1 MSSVNKVFLMG
12 KIIAK
17 EAALELSDGSLKV
30 EAVLRSREHYRGWD
44 GNPVKHDE
52 HHNLLFIDRLA
63 EIADDLLLLDDQIC
77 LDGRLQT
84 RRLCVDGRIEFRTE
98 IEVCNFH
105 IIRNR
110 SRERAP
116 APLPSPAGAP
126 PA

>member
-52 HHNLLFIDRLA
+52 DHHIFFIDRLA

-77 LDGRLQT
+77 LDGRLHT
-84 RRLCVDGRIEFRTE
+84 RRFCEDGRIQFRTE
-98 IEVCNFH
+98 IEVSNFH

-110 SRERAP
+110 SREQVP